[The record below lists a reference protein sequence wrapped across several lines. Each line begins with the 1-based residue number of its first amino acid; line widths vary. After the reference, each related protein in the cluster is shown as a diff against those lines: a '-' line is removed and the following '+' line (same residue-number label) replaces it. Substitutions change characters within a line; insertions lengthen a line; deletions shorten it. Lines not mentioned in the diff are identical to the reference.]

1 MTQLFLIHNEQDDTC
16 TAQLQHDL
24 TAQGYTIW
32 QGSDW
37 QQGIKES
44 SAVVVVWS
52 AAAAQ
57 AARVTEQIERAQ
69 WLHKRLVVVATD
81 STALPDALAT
91 APTIHST
98 PPCTDAAAQLL
109 PHLPPATDAA
119 LLHDLLSGSPAGD
132 APAQPAATRSEAAH
146 IFGVRCSKG
155 HVTYFDKR
163 EVCRDD
169 GSITRSIVYR
179 DDRQLDALRL
189 RCGTAGCGEWVWVD
203 VDCEGYK

>member
-1 MTQLFLIHNEQDDTC
+1 MTQLFLIHSAPDDTC
-16 TAQLQHDL
+16 AAQLQHDL
-24 TAQGYTIW
+24 AAQGYTLW

-44 SAVVVVWS
+44 GAVVVVWS

-57 AARVTEQIERAQ
+57 AARITEQVERAQ
-69 WLHKRLVVVATD
+69 WGHKRVLVVALD
-81 STALPDALAT
+81 GTALPEALARVQIVRS
-91 APTIHST
+91 AA
-98 PPCTDAAAQLL
+98 PCTDAAAQLL
-109 PHLPPATDAA
+109 PHLPPVAST
-119 LLHDLLSGSPAGD
+119 
-132 APAQPAATRSEAAH
+132 PAQPAAASSEAAH
-146 IFGVRCSKG
+146 IFGVRCEKG

-163 EVCRDD
+163 EVCRED

-189 RCGTAGCGEWVWVD
+189 RCGTCQAWVVAE